1 VGANSEQIDLW
12 QRTIRD
18 FATVA
23 VGCFAAIFGIL
34 EVRDAAV
41 LTVILGFAATML
53 GLPTTLWL
61 DSRRRNGGGNGSG

>member
-1 VGANSEQIDLW
+1 MAANSEAVEFW
-12 QRTIRD
+12 QRVTRD
-18 FATVA
+18 FCTLF

-34 EVRDAAV
+34 AVRDAAV

-61 DSRRRNGGGNGSG
+61 DSRRRNGNGNGSA